1 MQEIIVTLIAL
12 VAMLWSANRMFLYI
26 KKLKEGN
33 SPCAG
38 CGSTDCPVS
47 KSFET
52 KKNGDFCKK
61 NMENACGFKK

>member
-12 VAMLWSANRMFLYI
+12 VAMLWSANRIFHYI
-26 KKLKEGN
+26 KRINGQN

-38 CGSTDCPVS
+38 CGSTDCPAM
-47 KSFET
+47 KNLET
-52 KKNGDFCKK
+52 KKNSDFCKK

>member
-61 NMENACGFKK
+61 NMGNACGFKK